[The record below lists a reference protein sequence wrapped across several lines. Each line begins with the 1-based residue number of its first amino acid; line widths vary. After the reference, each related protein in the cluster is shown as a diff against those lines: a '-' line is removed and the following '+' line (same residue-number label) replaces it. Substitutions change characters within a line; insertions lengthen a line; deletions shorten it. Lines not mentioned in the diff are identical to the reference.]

1 MKQTPTM
8 PLAPETDEKAHSTS
22 QTEIPQCLQQTDKG
36 SPSVVLMIL
45 AGDIIAIAF
54 VVLWVVR
61 WR

>member
-8 PLAPETDEKAHSTS
+8 PLAPETDENAHSAS
-22 QTEIPQCLQQTDKG
+22 QKELPQYLQQTDKG
-36 SPSVVLMIL
+36 RPSVVLMIL

-54 VVLWVVR
+54 VLLWLCR